1 MKKENGEKYEFMNWR
16 SLSIS
21 LFRNLFLEE
30 INKIKEL
37 NFREEWWKNKYR

>member
-1 MKKENGEKYEFMNWR
+1 MNWK
-16 SLSIS
+16 SLSISS

-30 INKIKEL
+30 INKIKEV

>member
-1 MKKENGEKYEFMNWR
+1 MNWK

-21 LFRNLFLEE
+21 SIFRNLFLEE
-30 INKIKEL
+30 INKIKEV